1 MLKTVSTQLALASD
15 TLSEILAKGNTS
27 GSNDIAMDA
36 GYGIGQSDGL
46 ATVDFP
52 GSNVITA
59 STSGEESFRVDAQG
73 QLRLKNSTPAW
84 DTTFSALVTKGGF
97 VTSQNSN
104 YFYSGQNSYFNG
116 AGFKYSV
123 DGYSTLYEQ
132 SFGQHSF
139 YSSVSGTAGDL
150 ISYVPKMTLDPDGVL
165 YPVGGIN
172 LGGTAAAN
180 LLDDYEEGVFSPI
193 YIGSSVSGSQTYT
206 VQAGFYE
213 KIGRLVNFRIRL
225 IINAK
230 GTIAG
235 NISIGGLPFA
245 SAGTASSY
253 GQAFAS
259 NAAQLAITAGTSITG
274 FVDLSA
280 TTVNLKVWSATTG
293 TADITDANLTN
304 TSQIFI
310 SGNYFVA

>member
-46 ATVDFP
+46 ANVDFP

-59 STSGEESFRVDAQG
+59 STSGQESFRVDAQG
-73 QLRLKNSTPAW
+73 QLRLKNSAPVW

-104 YFYSGQNSYFNG
+104 YFYSGQNGYFDG
-116 AGFKYSV
+116 VFKYSV

-139 YSSVSGTAGDL
+139 YSSVSGTAGDAV
-150 ISYVPKMTLDPDGVL
+150 SYVPKMTLNPTGVL

-180 LLDDYEEGVFSPI
+180 LLDDYEEGTWTPNQGAGLTVTGAFSSTGLYTKVGRVVTITGTLSGASDISLASPGVI
-193 YIGSSVSGSQTYT
+193 FTNIPFATVGSSSGAMNTSSLNGSGTLTIISGTTVYGNTCPAVSTIYFALTYT
-206 VQAGFYE
+206 
-213 KIGRLVNFRIRL
+213 
-225 IINAK
+225 
-230 GTIAG
+230 
-235 NISIGGLPFA
+235 
-245 SAGTASSY
+245 
-253 GQAFAS
+253 
-259 NAAQLAITAGTSITG
+259 TS
-274 FVDLSA
+274 
-280 TTVNLKVWSATTG
+280 
-293 TADITDANLTN
+293 
-304 TSQIFI
+304 
-310 SGNYFVA
+310 

>member
-46 ATVDFP
+46 ANVDFP

-73 QLRLKNSTPAW
+73 QLRLKNSAPVW

-97 VTSQNSN
+97 VTSQNPS
-104 YFYSGQNSYFNG
+104 YLYSGQNSYFDG
-116 AGFKYSV
+116 GFKYSV

-139 YSSVSGTAGDL
+139 YSSVSGTAGDAV
-150 ISYVPKMTLDPDGVL
+150 SYVPKMTLDPDGVL

-180 LLDDYEEGVFSPI
+180 LLDDYEEGVWTPADN
-193 YIGSSVSGSQTYT
+193 SGGGLSFTVTAAAYT
-206 VQAGFYE
+206 
-213 KIGRLVNFRIRL
+213 KIGRTVFASFDITYPVTSDTNY
-225 IINAK
+225 
-230 GTIAG
+230 AG
-235 NISIGGLPFA
+235 LTGLPFVSKNSGTVAIAVTNSSTLTYAQTGA
-245 SAGTASSY
+245 SDDVIITLYDNTGGLIQNNTLSGKVIRATAIY
-253 GQAFAS
+253 Y
-259 NAAQLAITAGTSITG
+259 
-274 FVDLSA
+274 SA
-280 TTVNLKVWSATTG
+280 
-293 TADITDANLTN
+293 
-304 TSQIFI
+304 
-310 SGNYFVA
+310 

>member
-46 ATVDFP
+46 ANVDFP

-73 QLRLKNSTPAW
+73 QLRLKNSAPVW

-97 VTSQNSN
+97 VTSQNPS
-104 YFYSGQNSYFNG
+104 YLYSGQNSYFDG
-116 AGFKYSV
+116 GFKYSV

-139 YSSVSGTAGDL
+139 YSSVSGTAGDAV
-150 ISYVPKMTLDPDGVL
+150 SYVPKMTLDPDGVL

-180 LLDDYEEGVFSPI
+180 LLDDYEEGVWTPADN
-193 YIGSSVSGSQTYT
+193 SGGGLSFTVTAAAYT
-206 VQAGFYE
+206 
-213 KIGRLVNFRIRL
+213 KIGRTVFASFDITYPVTSDTNY
-225 IINAK
+225 
-230 GTIAG
+230 AG
-235 NISIGGLPFA
+235 LTGLPFVSKNSGTVAIAVTNSSTLTYAQTGA
-245 SAGTASSY
+245 SDDVIISLYDNTGGLIQNNTLSGKVIRATAIY
-253 GQAFAS
+253 Y
-259 NAAQLAITAGTSITG
+259 
-274 FVDLSA
+274 SA
-280 TTVNLKVWSATTG
+280 
-293 TADITDANLTN
+293 
-304 TSQIFI
+304 
-310 SGNYFVA
+310 